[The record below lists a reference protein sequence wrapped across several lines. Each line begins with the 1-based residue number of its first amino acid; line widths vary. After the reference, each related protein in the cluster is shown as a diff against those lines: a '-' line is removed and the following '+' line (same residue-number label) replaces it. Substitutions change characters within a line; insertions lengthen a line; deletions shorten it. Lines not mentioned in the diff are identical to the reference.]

1 MTSQTAAGLTPW
13 QDETLPAPTR
23 DIEAMKTCLERFGYC
38 LVDRALEGDKL
49 KSVQARLFEQA
60 AVERTQHSMKNPAN
74 TDPVNQWVGMLL
86 NKGDVFFE
94 LIEHEFYNA
103 LVEHVIGPDY
113 LISCV
118 SAQIQHPGTGTM
130 PLHTD
135 QWWMPQPVS
144 PGESNPKLSSMTR
157 AEGTCLDPSP
167 STRPIAPAAAINAMW
182 MITDFTEQNGATR
195 IVPKSHL
202 SGQEPDA
209 SVPHKIPTVP
219 ATGPAGTAFVFD
231 ARLWHGA
238 SPNTTDDS
246 RFGITTV
253 GCGPQFRQLEN
264 YSRGLRTDVFAR
276 CSPGRLRRLG
286 FAAWS
291 SYGHT
296 GDPEAQITADG
307 AEVCGE
313 LHMS

>member
-1 MTSQTAAGLTPW
+1 MTSQTAAELTPW
-13 QDETLPAPTR
+13 QDEALLAPTR

-118 SAQIQHPGTGTM
+118 DAQVQHPGTGTM

-135 QWWMPQPVS
+135 Q
-144 PGESNPKLSSMTR
+144 
-157 AEGTCLDPSP
+157 
-167 STRPIAPAAAINAMW
+167 
-182 MITDFTEQNGATR
+182 
-195 IVPKSHL
+195 
-202 SGQEPDA
+202 
-209 SVPHKIPTVP
+209 
-219 ATGPAGTAFVFD
+219 
-231 ARLWHGA
+231 
-238 SPNTTDDS
+238 
-246 RFGITTV
+246 
-253 GCGPQFRQLEN
+253 
-264 YSRGLRTDVFAR
+264 
-276 CSPGRLRRLG
+276 
-286 FAAWS
+286 
-291 SYGHT
+291 
-296 GDPEAQITADG
+296 
-307 AEVCGE
+307 
-313 LHMS
+313 